1 MMVSACKE
9 EGSIT
14 VFMTFIFLLLFALT
28 GATLDSARYF
38 GSGGYVRSSAYGAE
52 IAAYGEYNRELFA
65 EYGLFGCGG
74 FNGKGEEDW
83 LDRYEEILQEN
94 LKERPNSGGR
104 GIFPRRYA
112 SVYQIS
118 GIRTEF
124 KEVHFLTEEKY
135 FRQQLR
141 KWITAE
147 GVKDLGDDL
156 LKQVLGTDQGQKEE
170 LLRDLEETDSLE
182 AGKATA
188 PIKNFD
194 AGKDNSE
201 DADLG
206 KQEKKVENPLE
217 FLKELLQD
225 GVLSLVCDTAS
236 LCERDIDS
244 RGTAGQNEAVSV
256 DLPAGKN
263 KSWTKGKSGLG
274 IMKKFLEQ
282 EDSMWNDEMMSD
294 SGKKGELILYVT
306 NKLES
311 YVSEHKGTVPY
322 GLEYL
327 ISGKNSQKEA
337 VGTVIDHLFLIR
349 TMTNFLYVEKDPVLQ
364 AQSLET
370 ATAIASPLMA
380 EALIPVIRKGI
391 LMVLSM
397 EEACVDITALL
408 QGRQVPV
415 LKNQGSFQMQYAQ
428 ICLANRKLFREKAKS
443 FPKEGGGLLTG
454 SNRGSLGYT
463 QYLWLMLMMHSEDE
477 LYQRTLDVIQFDLR
491 ERFNQTF
498 TIDQCICRTKVVVTY
513 DLPVL
518 FERLTKQRD
527 YRNSLNGAKGTAG
540 ILSRRIAVV
549 YGYS

>member
-94 LKERPNSGGR
+94 LKERPNSRDG

-201 DADLG
+201 DVDLG

-244 RGTAGQNEAVSV
+244 RGTAGQNEAVPV

-311 YVSEHKGTVPY
+311 YVSEHKGAVPY

-337 VGTVIDHLFLIR
+337 FSTVINHLFLIR

-380 EALIPVIRKGI
+380 EALIPVIQKGI

-428 ICLANRKLFREKAKS
+428 ICLANRKLFREKAKN

-463 QYLWLMLMMHSEDE
+463 QYLWLMLMMHSGDE

-518 FERLTKQRD
+518 FERLTDQKD
-527 YRNSLNGAKGTAG
+527 YKNSADSAKGTAG

>member
-1 MMVSACKE
+1 
-9 EGSIT
+9 
-14 VFMTFIFLLLFALT
+14 
-28 GATLDSARYF
+28 
-38 GSGGYVRSSAYGAE
+38 
-52 IAAYGEYNRELFA
+52 
-65 EYGLFGCGG
+65 
-74 FNGKGEEDW
+74 
-83 LDRYEEILQEN
+83 
-94 LKERPNSGGR
+94 
-104 GIFPRRYA
+104 
-112 SVYQIS
+112 
-118 GIRTEF
+118 
-124 KEVHFLTEEKY
+124 
-135 FRQQLR
+135 
-141 KWITAE
+141 
-147 GVKDLGDDL
+147 
-156 LKQVLGTDQGQKEE
+156 
-170 LLRDLEETDSLE
+170 
-182 AGKATA
+182 
-188 PIKNFD
+188 
-194 AGKDNSE
+194 
-201 DADLG
+201 
-206 KQEKKVENPLE
+206 
-217 FLKELLQD
+217 
-225 GVLSLVCDTAS
+225 
-236 LCERDIDS
+236 
-244 RGTAGQNEAVSV
+244 
-256 DLPAGKN
+256 
-263 KSWTKGKSGLG
+263 
-274 IMKKFLEQ
+274 
-282 EDSMWNDEMMSD
+282 MWNDEMMSD

-337 VGTVIDHLFLIR
+337 FSTVIDHLFLIR

-380 EALIPVIRKGI
+380 EALIPVIQKGI

-428 ICLANRKLFREKAKS
+428 ICLANRKLFREKAKN
-443 FPKEGGGLLTG
+443 FPKERGGLLIG

-463 QYLWLMLMMHSEDE
+463 QYLWLMLMMHSGDE

>member
-94 LKERPNSGGR
+94 LKERPNSRDG

-244 RGTAGQNEAVSV
+244 RGTAGQNEAVPV

-337 VGTVIDHLFLIR
+337 FSTVIDHLFLIR

-380 EALIPVIRKGI
+380 EALIPVIQKGI

-428 ICLANRKLFREKAKS
+428 ICLANRKLFREKAKN
-443 FPKEGGGLLTG
+443 FPKERGGLLTG

-518 FERLTKQRD
+518 FERLTKQKD
-527 YRNSLNGAKGTAG
+527 YRNSLNSAKGTAG
-540 ILSRRIAVV
+540 ILSSRIAVV

>member
-9 EGSIT
+9 DGSIT

-38 GSGGYVRSSAYGAE
+38 GSGGYVRTSAYGAE

-104 GIFPRRYA
+104 GIFHKRYA

-124 KEVHFLTEEKY
+124 KEVHFLTQEKY

-156 LKQVLGTDQGQKEE
+156 IKQVLGTDQGKKEE

-182 AGKATA
+182 AGKETDQINN
-188 PIKNFD
+188 PD

-201 DADLG
+201 EAGLR
-206 KQEKKVENPLE
+206 KPEKKVENPLE

-225 GVLSLVCDTAS
+225 GVLSLVCDTTS
-236 LCERDIDS
+236 LCEREIDS
-244 RGTAGQNEAVSV
+244 RETAGQTEAAPV
-256 DLPAGKN
+256 DLPAGET

-274 IMKKFLEQ
+274 IMKKFLKQ

-294 SGKKGELILYVT
+294 SGKKGELIVYVT

-337 VGTVIDHLFLIR
+337 FGTVINHLFLIR

-370 ATAIASPLMA
+370 ATAIAAPLMA
-380 EALIPVIRKGI
+380 EALIPVIQKGI

-397 EEACVDITALL
+397 EEACVDIAALL

-415 LKNQGSFQMQYAQ
+415 FKDQGSFQMQYAQ

-443 FPKEGGGLLTG
+443 FPEERGGLLAG
-454 SNRGSLGYT
+454 GNRSGLGYT
-463 QYLWLMLMMHSEDE
+463 QYLWLMLMMHSWDE

-518 FERLTKQRD
+518 FERLTNRRD
-527 YRNSLNGAKGTAG
+527 YRNSIDGEKGTAG

>member
-94 LKERPNSGGR
+94 LKERPNSRDG

-141 KWITAE
+141 KWITAA

-156 LKQVLGTDQGQKEE
+156 LKHVLGTDQGQKEE

-244 RGTAGQNEAVSV
+244 RGTAGQNEAVPV
-256 DLPAGKN
+256 DLPARKN

-311 YVSEHKGTVPY
+311 YVSEHKGAVPY

-337 VGTVIDHLFLIR
+337 FSTVINHLFLIR

-380 EALIPVIRKGI
+380 EALIPVIQKGI

-428 ICLANRKLFREKAKS
+428 ICLANRKLFREKAKN
-443 FPKEGGGLLTG
+443 FPKERGGLLAG
-454 SNRGSLGYT
+454 DNRSSLGYA
-463 QYLWLMLMMHSEDE
+463 QYLWLMLMMHSWDE

-518 FERLTKQRD
+518 FERLTKQKD

>member
-104 GIFPRRYA
+104 GIFPGRYA

-518 FERLTKQRD
+518 FERLTKQKD
-527 YRNSLNGAKGTAG
+527 YRNSLNSAKGTAG

>member
-94 LKERPNSGGR
+94 LKERPNSRDR
-104 GIFPRRYA
+104 GIFSGRYA

-182 AGKATA
+182 AGKATD
-188 PIKNFD
+188 PIKNSD

-225 GVLSLVCDTAS
+225 GVLSLVCDSTS

-244 RGTAGQNEAVSV
+244 RGTAGQNEAAPV
-256 DLPAGKN
+256 DLPAGKT

-311 YVSEHKGTVPY
+311 YVSEHKGAVPY

-337 VGTVIDHLFLIR
+337 FSTVINHLFLIR
-349 TMTNFLYVEKDPVLQ
+349 TMTNFLYVEKDPALQ

-370 ATAIASPLMA
+370 ATAIAAPLMA
-380 EALIPVIRKGI
+380 EALIPVIQKGI

-454 SNRGSLGYT
+454 RNRGSLGYT
-463 QYLWLMLMMHSEDE
+463 QYLWLMLMMHSGDE

-513 DLPVL
+513 NLSVL
-518 FERLTKQRD
+518 FEWFTDQKD
-527 YRNSLNGAKGTAG
+527 YKNSADSTKGTTG

>member
-94 LKERPNSGGR
+94 LKERPNSRDG

-201 DADLG
+201 DVDLG

-244 RGTAGQNEAVSV
+244 RGTAGQNEAVPV

-311 YVSEHKGTVPY
+311 YVSEHKGAVPY

-337 VGTVIDHLFLIR
+337 FSTVINHLFLIR

-380 EALIPVIRKGI
+380 EALIPVIQKGI

-463 QYLWLMLMMHSEDE
+463 QYLWLMLMMHSGDE

-527 YRNSLNGAKGTAG
+527 YRSGLNSAKGTAG

>member
-1 MMVSACKE
+1 MMVSTCRE
-9 EGSIT
+9 DGSIT

-83 LDRYEEILQEN
+83 LDYYEEILHEN
-94 LKERPNSGGR
+94 LKERPNSR
-104 GIFPRRYA
+104 ERRLFSRRYA

-118 GIRTEF
+118 QIQTEL
-124 KEVHFLTEEKY
+124 KDVHFLTEEKY
-135 FRQQLR
+135 FRQQLQ
-141 KWITAE
+141 KWIAAE
-147 GVKDLGDDL
+147 GVKDLGNDL
-156 LKQVLGTDQGQKEE
+156 INQILGTDQGKKEE
-170 LLRDLEETDSLE
+170 LLRDIEETDSLE
-182 AGKATA
+182 TGKEAEQ
-188 PIKNFD
+188 IKNSD

-201 DADLG
+201 NADLG
-206 KQEKKVENPLE
+206 KPEKKVENPLE
-217 FLKELLQD
+217 FLKELLRD
-225 GVLSLVCDTAS
+225 GVLSLVCDTTS
-236 LCERDIDS
+236 LCEKEIDP
-244 RGTAGQNEAVSV
+244 RGTAGQTEAAPV
-256 DLPAGKN
+256 DLPAGKT
-263 KSWTKGKSGLG
+263 KSWTNGKNGLG
-274 IMKKFLEQ
+274 ILKKFLKQ
-282 EDSMWNDEMMSD
+282 EDSMWNDEMTSD
-294 SGKKGELILYVT
+294 SGKKGELIVYVT

-311 YVSEHKGTVPY
+311 YVSEHKGAVPY

-337 VGTVIDHLFLIR
+337 FGTVINHLFLIR
-349 TMTNFLYVEKDPVLQ
+349 TMSNFLYVEKDPALQ

-370 ATAIASPLMA
+370 ATAIAAPLMA
-380 EALIPVIRKGI
+380 EAFIPAIQKGI

-415 LKNQGSFQMQYAQ
+415 FKNQGSFQMQYTQ

-443 FPKEGGGLLTG
+443 FPKEGGGLLDG
-454 SNRGSLGYT
+454 GNRNSLGYT
-463 QYLWLMLMMHSEDE
+463 QYLWLMLMMHSWDE

-518 FERLTKQRD
+518 IKRLTNK
-527 YRNSLNGAKGTAG
+527 RNYSDSTSSTNGTAG